1 MKQKLE
7 HVDHFSVKEV
17 FISEIEKE
25 FRELNLIT
33 ANTLGNIAAKILKQS
48 TKSCSDNLQKL
59 LKDVLSI
66 KA

>member
-7 HVDHFSVKEV
+7 NVDHFSVKEV

-33 ANTLGNIAAKILKQS
+33 ANTLGNIATKILKQS